1 MLVLQNKLYKNLK
14 EENMSSNVWTTTIM
28 FDENY
33 RVFGLSFPDTFDY
46 VEFHKLKENSP
57 EEKERRAKLLD
68 ARIEVTKKYHLAEK
82 ILPANAPTI
91 LYAHGFSKTVKLPSF
106 FRTQEGFIILTEQ
119 CANVLKK
126 FRLGESVLY
135 PLSFFDI
142 QFNELVNDQTY
153 YFFNITESRSFFY
166 PEYSTQDLTKY
177 RNARH
182 KDYQLFELYHADY
195 ADRAIAIKKE
205 AVECDIDLW
214 RDPELDNSIFMSDEL
229 KKALDEAQLSDAWQ
243 LFLCDLK

>member
-1 MLVLQNKLYKNLK
+1 
-14 EENMSSNVWTTTIM
+14 MSNNVWTTTIM

-33 RVFGLSFPDTFDY
+33 RVFELTFPGLFDY
-46 VEFHKLKENSP
+46 PEFNKLNRAEATA
-57 EEKERRAKLLD
+57 EEKEKKKEMTQKCIEIIKRYHKGERLD
-68 ARIEVTKKYHLAEK
+68 
-82 ILPANAPTI
+82 PANVPTI

-106 FRTQEGFIILTEQ
+106 FRTQDGFVILTEE

-126 FRLGESVLY
+126 FRLGGNALY

-142 QFNELVNDQTY
+142 QLNELVNDLTY
-153 YFFNITESRSFFY
+153 YFFNITELRSY
-166 PEYSTQDLTKY
+166 LRPEYCTEELTKY
-177 RNARH
+177 RNTRH
-182 KDYQLFELYHADY
+182 NGYQLFELYHADY
-195 ADRAIAIKKE
+195 ADHAIAIKKE

>member
-1 MLVLQNKLYKNLK
+1 
-14 EENMSSNVWTTTIM
+14 MSNNVWTTTIM

-46 VEFHKLKENSP
+46 AEFHKLNRVGATA
-57 EEKERRAKLLD
+57 EEKERKEKLLD

-82 ILPANAPTI
+82 ILLANAPTI

-106 FRTQEGFIILTEQ
+106 FRTQEGFVILSEE

-126 FRLGESVLY
+126 FRLGGNALY

-142 QFNELVNDQTY
+142 QLNALVNDQTF
-153 YFFNITESRSFFY
+153 YFFNITELRSY
-166 PEYSTQDLTKY
+166 LLPEYSSKDLDKHSYTK
-177 RNARH
+177 H
-182 KDYQLFELYHADY
+182 EGYQLYKLYHADY
-195 ADRAIAIKKE
+195 ADHAIALKKE
-205 AVECDIDLW
+205 AIECDIDLW
-214 RDPELDNSIFMSDEL
+214 RDPELDNSIFMSGEL

-243 LFLCDLK
+243 LFLCDFK